1 MSLTHGHQM
10 NEIASQ
16 SQIHSPSQAAQ
27 GVTLPILGMTCATCV
42 GRVEKALNALHSVH
56 ASVNLASESATI
68 QFDPLAT
75 SAAQLVRAIEDAG
88 YDVGQETFALKIG
101 SMTCASCV
109 SRVEKALSAVP
120 GVTKAVVNLAT
131 ESAHVEATA
140 GLTHQDQLIKAVED
154 AGYEAELI
162 VDSAKDQALA
172 EAKDTAQR
180 QRETLRMSAA
190 LVLAAPL
197 LLPMLGYDI
206 AGWVQFLLATP
217 VQVIIGARFYVAAW
231 KAVRNGAGNMDL
243 LVALGT
249 STAYVYSIW
258 LLVFA
263 PGHHHHYYFEASSVV
278 IALVVMGKWL
288 EGRAKRSTSS
298 AIRALMALRPATAM
312 IEREGVETEV
322 PLSAIVTGD
331 IVIVR
336 PGQSLPVDGIVLSG
350 HSSVDESLLTGESL
364 PIEKSLGDKVT
375 GGSINGDG
383 LLRISTTAIGAQSVL
398 SRIIALVEGAQAKK
412 APVQKLVD
420 QVAAI
425 FVPVVL
431 LCAVLAFLGWWL
443 ILNDPANGLIAAV
456 AIMVIAC
463 PCALGLATPT
473 AFMVGTG
480 VAARAGILI
489 RDPEALEHAQ
499 KVDVVLIDKTGTLT
513 QGHPSLIDIIATDNL
528 ATKEVLKLSAQVQ
541 KGSEHPLARAF
552 LTAAA
557 DITFSPADNITAIRG
572 QGVEGD
578 VEGSRIII
586 GNRRLMETHG
596 VDLASVAQQA
606 EQSESL
612 GRTVMFIARQA
623 LDNSQA
629 ARLIGM
635 ASVADAIKPQAKA
648 AIAALRALGVK
659 PILLTGDNE
668 RTARAVANQLGIE
681 DVRAGVLPDGK
692 AHVVESLRSAGHKI
706 AMVGDGVND
715 APALASADV
724 GMAMGTG
731 SDVAIEAAG
740 MTLMYGDP
748 RLIADAISIS
758 RATYSK
764 IKMGLFWAFFY
775 NVLGIPLAAT
785 GQLDP
790 MIAGAAMALSSVSV
804 VTNAL
809 LLRRWRS
816 SSQN

>member
-1 MSLTHGHQM
+1 MNVSTAQSL
-10 NEIASQ
+10 E
-16 SQIHSPSQAAQ
+16 
-27 GVTLPILGMTCATCV
+27 TLKMPIEGMTCATCV
-42 GRVEKALNALHSVH
+42 GRVEKALNALPGVE

-68 QFDPLAT
+68 HFDPKT
-75 SAAQLVRAIEDAG
+75 IDPMQLVTSIEQAG
-88 YDVGQETFALKIG
+88 YDVPQETFALKIG

-120 GVTKAVVNLAT
+120 GVTRALVNLAN
-131 ESAHVEATA
+131 ESAYVEARS
-140 GLTHQDQLIKAVED
+140 GLTSPGLLIKAVED

-162 VDSAKDQALA
+162 LESAESQALA
-172 EAKDTAQR
+172 EEKDKAQR
-180 QRETLRMSAA
+180 QRETIRMVAA
-190 LVLAAPL
+190 LALAAPL
-197 LLPMLGYDI
+197 LLPMLGVDI
-206 AGWVQFLLATP
+206 PGWVQFLLATP
-217 VQVIIGARFYVAAW
+217 VQFLIGWRFYVAAW

-249 STAYVYSIW
+249 STAYFYSIW

-263 PGHHHHYYFEASSVV
+263 PGHHHHYYFEAASVV

-288 EGRAKRSTSS
+288 EGRAKRSTTS
-298 AIRALMALRPATAM
+298 AIRALMALRPATAFV
-312 IEREGVETEV
+312 ERDGIETEL
-322 PLSAIVTGD
+322 PIGAIVTGD

-336 PGQSLPVDGIVLSG
+336 PGQSLPVDGIVLAG
-350 HSSVDESLLTGESL
+350 HSSVDESLLTGEGM
-364 PIEKSLGDKVT
+364 PIEKSVNDAVT

-383 LLRISTTAIGAQSVL
+383 LLRIRTTAIGAQSVL

-431 LCAVLAFLGWWL
+431 ICAVLAFLGWWL
-443 ILNDPANGLIAAV
+443 IMNDPANGLIAAV
-456 AIMVIAC
+456 AVMVIAC

-499 KVDVVLIDKTGTLT
+499 NVDTVLIDKTGTIT
-513 QGHPSLIDIIATDNL
+513 QGHPSLIEISGTDNL
-528 ATKEVLKLSAQVQ
+528 ASDEVLRLTAGVQ

-552 LTAAA
+552 LNAASEM
-557 DITFSPADNITAIRG
+557 DLTPANNITAIRG

-578 VEGSRIII
+578 IDGDRIII
-586 GNRRLMETHG
+586 GNRRLMESHG
-596 VDLASVAQQA
+596 IDLSSVTQQA

-612 GRTVMFIARQA
+612 GRTVMFISRKTKENN
-623 LDNSQA
+623 LT
-629 ARLIGM
+629 ARLIGL
-635 ASVADAIKPQAKA
+635 ASVADAIKPQAKD
-648 AIAALRALGVK
+648 AIDSLRALGVR

-668 RTARAVANQLGIE
+668 RTALAVAHQIGLE

-692 AHVVESLRSAGHKI
+692 AQVVDSLRNQGHKI

-715 APALASADV
+715 APALAAADV

-740 MTLMYGDP
+740 ITLMHGDP
-748 RLIADAISIS
+748 RLIVDAISIS
-758 RATYSK
+758 RATYNK
-764 IKMGLFWAFFY
+764 IKMGLFWAFIY

-809 LLRRWRS
+809 LLRRWQS
-816 SSQN
+816 SKKQDYNSSISA

>member
-1 MSLTHGHQM
+1 
-10 NEIASQ
+10 
-16 SQIHSPSQAAQ
+16 
-27 GVTLPILGMTCATCV
+27 
-42 GRVEKALNALHSVH
+42 
-56 ASVNLASESATI
+56 
-68 QFDPLAT
+68 
-75 SAAQLVRAIEDAG
+75 
-88 YDVGQETFALKIG
+88 
-101 SMTCASCV
+101 MTCASCV
-109 SRVEKALSAVP
+109 GRVEKALSAVP

-172 EAKDTAQR
+172 QAKDTALR
-180 QRETLRMSAA
+180 QRETLRMIAA

-217 VQVIIGARFYVAAW
+217 VQVIIGARFYLAAW

-278 IALVVMGKWL
+278 IALVVLGKWL

-383 LLRISTTAIGAQSVL
+383 LLRISTTAIGAKSVL

-443 ILNDPANGLIAAV
+443 VLNDPANGLIAAV

-489 RDPEALEHAQ
+489 RDPEALENAQ

-513 QGHPSLIDIIATDNL
+513 QGHPSLIDIIATDHL
-528 ATKEVLKLSAQVQ
+528 TASEVLKLSAQVQ

-557 DITFSPADNITAIRG
+557 EMTFSPADNITAIRG

-612 GRTVMFIARQA
+612 GRTVMFIARKA
-623 LDNSQA
+623 LDTSQA

-635 ASVADAIKPQAKA
+635 ASVADAIKPQAKD

-724 GMAMGTG
+724 GMAMGSG

-748 RLIADAISIS
+748 RLIADAIRIS

-816 SSQN
+816 STQK

>member
-1 MSLTHGHQM
+1 
-10 NEIASQ
+10 
-16 SQIHSPSQAAQ
+16 
-27 GVTLPILGMTCATCV
+27 
-42 GRVEKALNALHSVH
+42 
-56 ASVNLASESATI
+56 
-68 QFDPLAT
+68 
-75 SAAQLVRAIEDAG
+75 
-88 YDVGQETFALKIG
+88 
-101 SMTCASCV
+101 
-109 SRVEKALSAVP
+109 
-120 GVTKAVVNLAT
+120 
-131 ESAHVEATA
+131 
-140 GLTHQDQLIKAVED
+140 
-154 AGYEAELI
+154 
-162 VDSAKDQALA
+162 
-172 EAKDTAQR
+172 
-180 QRETLRMSAA
+180 
-190 LVLAAPL
+190 
-197 LLPMLGYDI
+197 
-206 AGWVQFLLATP
+206 
-217 VQVIIGARFYVAAW
+217 
-231 KAVRNGAGNMDL
+231 
-243 LVALGT
+243 
-249 STAYVYSIW
+249 
-258 LLVFA
+258 
-263 PGHHHHYYFEASSVV
+263 
-278 IALVVMGKWL
+278 
-288 EGRAKRSTSS
+288 
-298 AIRALMALRPATAM
+298 
-312 IEREGVETEV
+312 
-322 PLSAIVTGD
+322 
-331 IVIVR
+331 
-336 PGQSLPVDGIVLSG
+336 
-350 HSSVDESLLTGESL
+350 
-364 PIEKSLGDKVT
+364 
-375 GGSINGDG
+375 
-383 LLRISTTAIGAQSVL
+383 
-398 SRIIALVEGAQAKK
+398 
-412 APVQKLVD
+412 
-420 QVAAI
+420 
-425 FVPVVL
+425 
-431 LCAVLAFLGWWL
+431 
-443 ILNDPANGLIAAV
+443 
-456 AIMVIAC
+456 
-463 PCALGLATPT
+463 
-473 AFMVGTG
+473 
-480 VAARAGILI
+480 
-489 RDPEALEHAQ
+489 
-499 KVDVVLIDKTGTLT
+499 
-513 QGHPSLIDIIATDNL
+513 
-528 ATKEVLKLSAQVQ
+528 
-541 KGSEHPLARAF
+541 
-552 LTAAA
+552 
-557 DITFSPADNITAIRG
+557 
-572 QGVEGD
+572 
-578 VEGSRIII
+578 
-586 GNRRLMETHG
+586 METHG

>member
-1 MSLTHGHQM
+1 M
-10 NEIASQ
+10 NEIAGQ
-16 SQIHSPSQAAQ
+16 SQIHGQSHPAQ
-27 GVTLPILGMTCATCV
+27 SVTLPILGMTCATCV
-42 GRVEKALNALHSVH
+42 GRVEKALNALRSVH

-75 SAAQLVRAIEDAG
+75 PAAQLVRAIEDAG

-140 GLTHQDQLIKAVED
+140 GLTHKDQLIAAVEE

-172 EAKDTAQR
+172 EAKDAAQR
-180 QRETLRMSAA
+180 QRETLRMIAA
-190 LVLAAPL
+190 LALAAPL

-249 STAYVYSIW
+249 STAYIYSIW

-278 IALVVMGKWL
+278 IALVVLGKWL

-298 AIRALMALRPATAM
+298 AIRALMALRPATA
-312 IEREGVETEV
+312 IVEREGVETEV

-364 PIEKSLGDKVT
+364 PIEKSPEDKVT

-431 LCAVLAFLGWWL
+431 VCAVLAFLGWWL

-499 KVDVVLIDKTGTLT
+499 KVDVVLIDKTGTIT

-528 ATKEVLKLSAQVQ
+528 AANEVLTLSAQVQ

-557 DITFSPADNITAIRG
+557 DRVLTPAHNIKAIRG

-578 VEGSRIII
+578 VEDSRIII
-586 GNRRLMETHG
+586 GNRRLMEGHG
-596 VDLASVAQQA
+596 IDLASVAQQA

-612 GRTVMFIARQA
+612 GRTVMFIARKT
-623 LDNSQA
+623 LDTSQT

-635 ASVADAIKPQAKA
+635 ASVADAIKPQAKD
-648 AIAALRALGVK
+648 AIAALRALGVQ

-668 RTARAVANQLGIE
+668 RTARAVAKQVGIE

-692 AHVVESLRSAGHKI
+692 AQVVENLRSAGH
-706 AMVGDGVND
+706 
-715 APALASADV
+715 
-724 GMAMGTG
+724 
-731 SDVAIEAAG
+731 
-740 MTLMYGDP
+740 
-748 RLIADAISIS
+748 
-758 RATYSK
+758 
-764 IKMGLFWAFFY
+764 
-775 NVLGIPLAAT
+775 
-785 GQLDP
+785 
-790 MIAGAAMALSSVSV
+790 
-804 VTNAL
+804 
-809 LLRRWRS
+809 
-816 SSQN
+816 

>member
-1 MSLTHGHQM
+1 M
-10 NEIASQ
+10 NEITSQ
-16 SQIHSPSQAAQ
+16 SQLPSSSQPAQ
-27 GVTLPILGMTCATCV
+27 GVTLPILGMTCASCV

-298 AIRALMALRPATAM
+298 AIRALMALRPATA
-312 IEREGVETEV
+312 ILEREGVETEV

-513 QGHPSLIDIIATDNL
+513 QGHPSLIDLIATDNL

-586 GNRRLMETHG
+586 GNRRLMEAHG

-816 SSQN
+816 STQK

>member
-1 MSLTHGHQM
+1 
-10 NEIASQ
+10 
-16 SQIHSPSQAAQ
+16 
-27 GVTLPILGMTCATCV
+27 
-42 GRVEKALNALHSVH
+42 
-56 ASVNLASESATI
+56 
-68 QFDPLAT
+68 
-75 SAAQLVRAIEDAG
+75 
-88 YDVGQETFALKIG
+88 
-101 SMTCASCV
+101 
-109 SRVEKALSAVP
+109 
-120 GVTKAVVNLAT
+120 
-131 ESAHVEATA
+131 
-140 GLTHQDQLIKAVED
+140 
-154 AGYEAELI
+154 
-162 VDSAKDQALA
+162 
-172 EAKDTAQR
+172 
-180 QRETLRMSAA
+180 
-190 LVLAAPL
+190 
-197 LLPMLGYDI
+197 
-206 AGWVQFLLATP
+206 
-217 VQVIIGARFYVAAW
+217 
-231 KAVRNGAGNMDL
+231 
-243 LVALGT
+243 
-249 STAYVYSIW
+249 
-258 LLVFA
+258 
-263 PGHHHHYYFEASSVV
+263 
-278 IALVVMGKWL
+278 
-288 EGRAKRSTSS
+288 
-298 AIRALMALRPATAM
+298 
-312 IEREGVETEV
+312 
-322 PLSAIVTGD
+322 
-331 IVIVR
+331 
-336 PGQSLPVDGIVLSG
+336 
-350 HSSVDESLLTGESL
+350 
-364 PIEKSLGDKVT
+364 LGDKVT

-383 LLRISTTAIGAQSVL
+383 LLRISTTAIGAKSVL

-443 ILNDPANGLIAAV
+443 VLNDPANGLIAAV

-513 QGHPSLIDIIATDNL
+513 QGHPSLIDIIPTDKL
-528 ATKEVLKLSAQVQ
+528 AANEVLKLSAQVQ

-557 DITFSPADNITAIRG
+557 EMTFSPADNITAIRG

-578 VEGSRIII
+578 IEGSRIII

-612 GRTVMFIARQA
+612 GRTVMFIARKA
-623 LDNSQA
+623 LDTSQA

-635 ASVADAIKPQAKA
+635 ASVADAIKPQTKD

-775 NVLGIPLAAT
+775 NVLGIPLAAS

-816 SSQN
+816 STQK

>member
-16 SQIHSPSQAAQ
+16 SQLPSPSQAAQ

-42 GRVEKALNALHSVH
+42 GRVEKALNALHGVH

-75 SAAQLVRAIEDAG
+75 SAAQLVRAIQDAG
-88 YDVGQETFALKIG
+88 YDLGQETFALKIG

-109 SRVEKALSAVP
+109 GRVEKALSAVP

-172 EAKDTAQR
+172 QAKDTALR
-180 QRETLRMSAA
+180 QRETLRMIAA

-217 VQVIIGARFYVAAW
+217 VQVIIGARFYLAAW

-278 IALVVMGKWL
+278 IALVVLGKWL

-383 LLRISTTAIGAQSVL
+383 LLRISTTAIGAKSVL

-443 ILNDPANGLIAAV
+443 VLNDPANGLIAAV

-489 RDPEALEHAQ
+489 RDPEALENAQ

-513 QGHPSLIDIIATDNL
+513 QGHPSLIDIIATDHL
-528 ATKEVLKLSAQVQ
+528 TASEVLKLSAQVQ

-557 DITFSPADNITAIRG
+557 EMTFSPADNITAIRG

-612 GRTVMFIARQA
+612 GRTVMFIARKA
-623 LDNSQA
+623 LDTSQA

-635 ASVADAIKPQAKA
+635 ASVADAIKPQAKD

-724 GMAMGTG
+724 GMAMGSG

-748 RLIADAISIS
+748 RLIADAIRIS

-816 SSQN
+816 STQK